1 MNVVITGANRGI
13 GLGLTKKYLS
23 AGHTVW
29 AACRNPH
36 GSRELWEL
44 ERDYGPKCQVIELD
58 VCDTSN
64 IAALKTKL
72 SNVAIDLLIN
82 NAGVFPEGSK
92 DLVGL
97 DSDNMMKAFKVNT
110 IGPSLICQALRENL
124 EKAELGKVVNI
135 TSKMGSIA
143 DNTSGAYYAYRISKA
158 ALNMFNKS
166 FAIDCPKI
174 MSVVVHPG
182 WVQTDMGGSSA
193 PTTVEESVD
202 GIFNLS
208 MKIGKAHSGKFYDY
222 QSKEIPW

>member
-29 AACRNPH
+29 ASCRNPH

-44 ERDYGPKCQVIELD
+44 ERDYSPKCHVVELD
-58 VCDTSN
+58 VSDTAT
-64 IAALKTKL
+64 IAALKSSLKGI
-72 SNVAIDLLIN
+72 AIDLLIN

-92 DLVGL
+92 DLAGL
-97 DSDNMMKAFKVNT
+97 NSDNMMKAFKVNT
-110 IGPSLICQALRENL
+110 IGPALVCQALQDNL
-124 EKAELGKVVNI
+124 ANAELGKVINI

-174 MSVVVHPG
+174 TSVVVHPG

-193 PTTVEESVD
+193 PTTVEESVN

-208 MKIGKAHSGKFYDY
+208 LKIEKSHSGRFFDY
-222 QSKEIPW
+222 QLKEIPW

>member
-13 GLGLTKKYLS
+13 GFGLTKKYLS

-29 AACRNPH
+29 ATCRNPH

-44 ERDYGPKCQVIELD
+44 EQDYGPKCQVLELD
-58 VCDTSN
+58 VCDNSN
-64 IAALKTKL
+64 IAALKSKL
-72 SNVAIDLLIN
+72 KGITVDLLIN

-92 DLVGL
+92 DLVNL
-97 DSDNMMKAFKVNT
+97 NADNLMKAFRVNT
-110 IGPSLICQALRENL
+110 VGPALVCQALQENL
-124 EKAELGKVVNI
+124 EKGGLGKVINI
-135 TSKMGSIA
+135 TSKMGSLA
-143 DNTSGAYYAYRISKA
+143 DNTSGAYYAYRISKT

-166 FAIDCPKI
+166 FALDYPKI

-202 GIFNLS
+202 GIFKLS
-208 MKIGKAHSGKFYDY
+208 LAIEKSHSGRFFDY